1 MSRLQNWS
9 IKIHDMAEMVHKC
22 TVDLSTKISLSQIV
36 PVTSSNA
43 TLIYPASRHN
53 PVQEHGQIVIDICLC
68 EIVRKLLE
76 IQYRLRN
83 LKAVRVDSTVRVLSQ
98 AEFLCEKGTDVK
110 PRANELARFA
120 EVRRRKTSLNT
131 ISQFRY
137 GLNGLV

>member
-1 MSRLQNWS
+1 MLKERQAVA
-9 IKIHDMAEMVHKC
+9 I
-22 TVDLSTKISLSQIV
+22 
-36 PVTSSNA
+36 
-43 TLIYPASRHN
+43 
-53 PVQEHGQIVIDICLC
+53 PVQEHGQIVIDIWLC

-83 LKAVRVDSTVRVLSQ
+83 LKAVRVNSTVRVLSQ